1 MISLKSMAIM
11 KQIHKRQIILLL
23 SVAWLVFGIVVSYI
37 FCKALGESGY
47 ILADPKHPVSISET
61 GNIGDFIGGVVGTI
75 FSLVSVV
82 LLILTLTDQF
92 HQNKLDSFGQT
103 FYEMLHI
110 HNDNITSMSLKDSD
124 NTTGRDA
131 FSKLVSQYEVIY
143 DMVQGCFNNILL
155 INSLSAKDNEDQK
168 DKLGK
173 MKTYLK
179 SQRKAVRL
187 CMRIAYGFFFYGSE
201 KFLLKSNVD
210 EENQILEHV
219 KHLLVLSN
227 STVKPHNVVLGHY
240 YRHMYQMLR
249 LVERANFLD
258 EDEKYVY
265 AKQLRAQLNDDEQVL
280 LYYNS
285 LSDIGRAW
293 IEGIGQKKRNKMC
306 LMARFRMIKNIPY
319 YKTIKGIQPEEL
331 FKKEIE
337 SYKVKNQSFFE
348 VERNDN

>member
-1 MISLKSMAIM
+1 MTII
-11 KQIHKRQIILLL
+11 KQRYKRQIFFWL
-23 SVAWLVFGIVVSYI
+23 SVACLFFGIAVSFVFYI
-37 FCKALGESGY
+37 VLSESGF
-47 ILADPKHPVSISET
+47 ILADSNHTVSISET
-61 GNIGDFIGGVVGTI
+61 GNIGDFVGGVVGTI

-92 HQNKLDSFGQT
+92 HQYKLDRFGQT

-110 HNDNITSMSLKDSD
+110 HNDNITSMSLKDID
-124 NTTGRDA
+124 NTTGRDV
-131 FSKLVSQYEVIY
+131 FSKLVSQYEVIF
-143 DMVQGCFNNILL
+143 DMVQGCFNNILS

-179 SQRKAVRL
+179 SQNKAVRL
-187 CMRIAYGFFFYGSE
+187 NMRIAYGFFFYGSE

-210 EENQILEHV
+210 EEKQILEHV

-227 STVKPHNVVLGHY
+227 SIVKPHNVLLGHY
-240 YRHMYQMLR
+240 YRHIYQMLR

-285 LSDIGRAW
+285 LSDIGKAW
-293 IEGIGQKKRNKMC
+293 IEGVGQKQRNKMC

-319 YKTIKGIQPEEL
+319 YKEIKGIQPQEL
-331 FKKEIE
+331 FKEEIK
-337 SYKVKNQSFFE
+337 SYKVKKLSFFE
-348 VERNDN
+348 TERNYK

>member
-1 MISLKSMAIM
+1 MAIM

-92 HQNKLDSFGQT
+92 QQNKLDSFGQT

-124 NTTGRDA
+124 NTTGRDV

-155 INSLSAKDNEDQK
+155 INSLSAKDNEVQK

-187 CMRIAYGFFFYGSE
+187 CMRIAYGFFFMAQ
-201 KFLLKSNVD
+201 KS
-210 EENQILEHV
+210 
-219 KHLLVLSN
+219 
-227 STVKPHNVVLGHY
+227 
-240 YRHMYQMLR
+240 
-249 LVERANFLD
+249 F
-258 EDEKYVY
+258 
-265 AKQLRAQLNDDEQVL
+265 
-280 LYYNS
+280 
-285 LSDIGRAW
+285 
-293 IEGIGQKKRNKMC
+293 C
-306 LMARFRMIKNIPY
+306 
-319 YKTIKGIQPEEL
+319 
-331 FKKEIE
+331 
-337 SYKVKNQSFFE
+337 
-348 VERNDN
+348 

>member
-1 MISLKSMAIM
+1 MTIIK
-11 KQIHKRQIILLL
+11 HRYKRQFFFWL
-23 SVAWLVFGIVVSYI
+23 SVACLFFGIAVSFVFYI
-37 FCKALGESGY
+37 VLRESGF
-47 ILADPKHPVSISET
+47 ILADSNHTVSISET
-61 GNIGDFIGGVVGTI
+61 GNIGDFVGGVVGTI

-92 HQNKLDSFGQT
+92 HQYKLDRFGQT

-110 HNDNITSMSLKDSD
+110 HNDNITSMSLKDID
-124 NTTGRDA
+124 NTTGRDV
-131 FSKLVSQYEVIY
+131 FSKLVSQYEVIF
-143 DMVQGCFNNILL
+143 DMVQGCFNNILS

-179 SQRKAVRL
+179 SQNKAVRL
-187 CMRIAYGFFFYGSE
+187 NMRIAYGFFFYGSE

-210 EENQILEHV
+210 EEKQILEHV

-227 STVKPHNVVLGHY
+227 SIVKPHNVLLGHY
-240 YRHMYQMLR
+240 YRHIYQMLR

-285 LSDIGRAW
+285 LSDIGKAW
-293 IEGIGQKKRNKMC
+293 IEGVGQKQRNKMC

-319 YKTIKGIQPEEL
+319 YKEIKGIQPQEL
-331 FKKEIE
+331 FKEEIK
-337 SYKVKNQSFFE
+337 SYKVKKLSFFE
-348 VERNDN
+348 TERNYK

>member
-1 MISLKSMAIM
+1 MISLKSMTII
-11 KQIHKRQIILLL
+11 KHRYKRQFFFWL
-23 SVAWLVFGIVVSYI
+23 SVACLFFGIAVSFVFYI
-37 FCKALGESGY
+37 VLRESGF
-47 ILADPKHPVSISET
+47 ILADSNHTVSISET
-61 GNIGDFIGGVVGTI
+61 GNIGDFVGGVVGTI

-92 HQNKLDSFGQT
+92 HQYKLDRFGQT

-110 HNDNITSMSLKDSD
+110 HNDNITSMSLKDID
-124 NTTGRDA
+124 NTTGRDV
-131 FSKLVSQYEVIY
+131 FSKLVLQYEVIF
-143 DMVQGCFNNILL
+143 DMVQGCFNNILS

-168 DKLGK
+168 DKLDK

-179 SQRKAVRL
+179 SQNKAVRL
-187 CMRIAYGFFFYGSE
+187 NMRIAYGFFFYGSE

-210 EENQILEHV
+210 EEKQILEHV

-227 STVKPHNVVLGHY
+227 SIVKPHNVLLGHY
-240 YRHMYQMLR
+240 YRHIYQMLR

-293 IEGIGQKKRNKMC
+293 IEGVGQKQRNKMC

-319 YKTIKGIQPEEL
+319 YKEIKGIQPQEL
-331 FKKEIE
+331 FKEEIK
-337 SYKVKNQSFFE
+337 SYKVKKRSFFE
-348 VERNDN
+348 TERNYK